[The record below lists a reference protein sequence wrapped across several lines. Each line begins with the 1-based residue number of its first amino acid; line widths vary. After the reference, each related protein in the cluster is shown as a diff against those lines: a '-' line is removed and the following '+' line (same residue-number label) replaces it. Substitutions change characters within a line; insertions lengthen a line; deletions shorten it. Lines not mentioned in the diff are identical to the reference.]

1 MSPGAL
7 LIRAEASAQIGWG
20 HVMRCLAL
28 AHTWQDR
35 GGKCMFATADLLPSL
50 EGRLHSEKIS
60 VALIGASPGGEDDA
74 KQLAELARQKNARWI
89 VVDGYQFGVDYQR
102 VLKNAGHRVLA
113 VDDYAC
119 IGTHVA
125 DIVLDQNAGASEN
138 LYANTA
144 LGSKLLLGSRYA
156 VLRREFKRWR
166 NWKRETPPTAKKM
179 LITMGGSDP
188 QNLTLRAIQTLNSIH
203 AEGIEAI
210 VVVGSNNPHIQE
222 LNELARNA
230 RHRIQIET
238 DPLNMAELMAWADVA
253 ISSAGSTCWEMCM
266 MGLPAIIIEVAENQR
281 PIAQE
286 LNARGICLRIPL
298 AEANS
303 GNIAAKLEPLL
314 SSMERRKQMSSGGQ
328 KLIDGHGAERLIAAM
343 QIEEFTLRRASF
355 GDSRLLWQWAN
366 DPLVRQASFSPGP
379 ISWHEHEEW
388 FAQKISDPSCLL
400 LIFEDATGPVAV
412 VRTDANGRAD
422 AEISITIAPGYR
434 GHGLASALLD
444 RSLETIFNTT
454 SAERVHAFIKPTN
467 LPSSRSFANAGFI
480 LLGSS
485 RVRGCDALHYLRERQ
500 QKSGSE
506 YREHAR
512 EVVPC

>member
-1 MSPGAL
+1 
-7 LIRAEASAQIGWG
+7 
-20 HVMRCLAL
+20 
-28 AHTWQDR
+28 
-35 GGKCMFATADLLPSL
+35 
-50 EGRLHSEKIS
+50 
-60 VALIGASPGGEDDA
+60 
-74 KQLAELARQKNARWI
+74 
-89 VVDGYQFGVDYQR
+89 
-102 VLKNAGHRVLA
+102 
-113 VDDYAC
+113 
-119 IGTHVA
+119 
-125 DIVLDQNAGASEN
+125 
-138 LYANTA
+138 
-144 LGSKLLLGSRYA
+144 
-156 VLRREFKRWR
+156 
-166 NWKRETPPTAKKM
+166 
-179 LITMGGSDP
+179 
-188 QNLTLRAIQTLNSIH
+188 
-203 AEGIEAI
+203 
-210 VVVGSNNPHIQE
+210 
-222 LNELARNA
+222 
-230 RHRIQIET
+230 
-238 DPLNMAELMAWADVA
+238 
-253 ISSAGSTCWEMCM
+253 M
-266 MGLPAIIIEVAENQR
+266 MGLPAIIIEVAQNQR

-298 AEANS
+298 SEANS

-343 QIEEFTLRRASF
+343 RIQEFTLRRASF

-422 AEISITIAPGYR
+422 AEISITIAPADR

-454 SAERVHAFIKPTN
+454 SAERMHAFIKPTN

-480 LLGSS
+480 LLEARACEGAMPFDLSTSVS
-485 RVRGCDALHYLRERQ
+485 RE
-500 QKSGSE
+500 SGSE